1 MSCVVFLI
9 EVYRCVPQGSDN
21 FQNCPDE
28 IWPWTV
34 MELRDS
40 NFLSLFAC
48 FFVFLIILW
57 MNMVPFIN
65 IQVENSKYL
74 RNKGNIAKIHELCY
88 ETTKT
93 QLRNF
98 SLKLVMQLIHRL
110 FPIDFQYSIHITWC
124 SIHSVGRFS
133 MNQLIIRRIRIG
145 DSPPN
150 YCTTN

>member
-40 NFLSLFAC
+40 NFLRLFAC

-74 RNKGNIAKIHELCY
+74 
-88 ETTKT
+88 
-93 QLRNF
+93 
-98 SLKLVMQLIHRL
+98 
-110 FPIDFQYSIHITWC
+110 P
-124 SIHSVGRFS
+124 
-133 MNQLIIRRIRIG
+133 
-145 DSPPN
+145 
-150 YCTTN
+150 

>member
-40 NFLSLFAC
+40 QFLSLFAC
-48 FFVFLIILW
+48 FFVFLINLW

-74 RNKGNIAKIHELCY
+74 RNKGNIAK
-88 ETTKT
+88 TRAATKT

-98 SLKLVMQLIHRL
+98 SFKLVMQLIHRL

-133 MNQLIIRRIRIG
+133 LNQLIIRRIRIG
-145 DSPPN
+145 IRPP
-150 YCTTN
+150 TIVQQIKLT